1 MTDSLTHGRE
11 HGKGRRAECKREA
24 ISLRFFWQRNCLP
37 NDYSW
42 ANLLHL
48 WIIHVA
54 AFKVLFCCFFPHL
67 RLTLEKPCTEAICK
81 TAAGFNGWKGSAL
94 GGVTARCFSLKPP
107 TARLWV
113 TVQITPSFYSTPV
126 TANVVE
132 LIGGITQGE
141 ASSSVTRAQFWCP
154 PLKNDCRVTSH
165 SASPSALF
173 ASRAHASHKRFEL
186 PAP

>member
-1 MTDSLTHGRE
+1 MTDSLAHGRE
-11 HGKGRRAECKREA
+11 HRKGRRAECKREA
-24 ISLRFFWQRNCLP
+24 ISLCFFWQRNCLP

-42 ANLLHL
+42 ANLLHI

-54 AFKVLFCCFFPHL
+54 VFKVLFFFPHL

-81 TAAGFNGWKGSAL
+81 TAAGFNGWKGSVL
-94 GGVTARCFSLKPP
+94 GGVTARCFSLKKN

-126 TANVVE
+126 TASVVE
-132 LIGGITQGE
+132 FIGGITQEGG
-141 ASSSVTRAQFWCP
+141 ASSSVTRAQLWWP
-154 PLKNDCRVTSH
+154 PLEKDCWVTSH

-173 ASRAHASHKRFEL
+173 ASCILQAV
-186 PAP
+186 